1 MFNNVALD
9 VVIGL
14 VFIFLLYS
22 LLATIIQEL
31 IATKLAFRA
40 KILEKGILRML
51 EDGKSSSSFTHIFG
65 RRNILK
71 DKYIAA
77 WFYAHP
83 LIKYLGENNQY
94 SKPAYLSAQ
103 NFSKVLIDLLKGS
116 GNISVNEVQQLND
129 SIQKGVIYHLPI
141 DLVSD
146 ETNPAIK
153 ALRHQLGSAIQNG
166 KGDPDNTSEINPDTK
181 LFLLSLWK
189 EAGAD
194 IDKFR
199 QKLEKWFDDT
209 MERTTGWYK
218 KHTQTILIILGFILA
233 AAFNIDSINITK
245 RLIKDPKLREQ
256 MVQSANNYMEKN
268 KELNEQLKRTDSTTD
283 SYKLMKADY
292 DDLSAKSKR
301 LMDSAQKMINNDIG
315 SINSVMGLGGWKW
328 NKWHPELTL
337 YKDVNDPAKNQYWFT
352 MIIGWLITALAIS
365 LGAPFWFDLLSKIM
379 KVRGAGTKID
389 SSSQGAQTISIT
401 QPTPAAASVNV
412 STQTGGEAVG

>member
-146 ETNPAIK
+146 EKNPAIK

-194 IDKFR
+194 IDNS
-199 QKLEKWFDDT
+199 
-209 MERTTGWYK
+209 G
-218 KHTQTILIILGFILA
+218 
-233 AAFNIDSINITK
+233 
-245 RLIKDPKLREQ
+245 
-256 MVQSANNYMEKN
+256 KN
-268 KELNEQLKRTDSTTD
+268 
-283 SYKLMKADY
+283 
-292 DDLSAKSKR
+292 
-301 LMDSAQKMINNDIG
+301 
-315 SINSVMGLGGWKW
+315 
-328 NKWHPELTL
+328 
-337 YKDVNDPAKNQYWFT
+337 
-352 MIIGWLITALAIS
+352 
-365 LGAPFWFDLLSKIM
+365 
-379 KVRGAGTKID
+379 
-389 SSSQGAQTISIT
+389 
-401 QPTPAAASVNV
+401 
-412 STQTGGEAVG
+412 